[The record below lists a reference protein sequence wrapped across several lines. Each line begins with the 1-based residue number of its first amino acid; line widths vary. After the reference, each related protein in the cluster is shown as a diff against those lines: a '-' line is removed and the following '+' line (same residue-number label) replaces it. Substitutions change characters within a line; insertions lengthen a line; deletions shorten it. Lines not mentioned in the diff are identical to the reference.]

1 MTPAQLNTT
10 RLFFNGQRSNK
21 SSNVFG
27 SLRQL
32 TQTFLTSAH
41 GCVNNLK
48 KKLTSTRIEDENGS
62 VDGFGS
68 QVAFKGLV
76 DRDMVDVFI
85 VDEPNDL
92 IGEQCSVILRRQVWF
107 RWLILLKTLA
117 GAFKQD
123 VKSRI
128 SLHDFHHGLLNKP
141 FGSRKPAAV
150 STMQIIENPKR

>member
-92 IGEQCSVILRRQVWF
+92 IGEQCSVILRRKEGFV
-107 RWLILLKTLA
+107 
-117 GAFKQD
+117 G
-123 VKSRI
+123 
-128 SLHDFHHGLLNKP
+128 
-141 FGSRKPAAV
+141 
-150 STMQIIENPKR
+150 